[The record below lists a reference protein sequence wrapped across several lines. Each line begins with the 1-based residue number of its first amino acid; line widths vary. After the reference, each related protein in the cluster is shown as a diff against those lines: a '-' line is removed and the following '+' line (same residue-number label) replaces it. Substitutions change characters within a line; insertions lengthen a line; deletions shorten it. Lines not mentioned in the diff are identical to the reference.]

1 MFCVINFTGFRSNA
15 WTTSLYDLFRNN
27 SSHFHF
33 LCTVKDKNTMLDL
46 KHGLK
51 CGLKHGL
58 KGVPQGNAISQPV
71 FRYGFWGTVFC
82 VINFTCFRS
91 NAWTTSLYDLFRKD

>member
-1 MFCVINFTGFRSNA
+1 M
-15 WTTSLYDLFRNN
+15 
-27 SSHFHF
+27 SSSPARMKMIQSKMKGLEWSQHFSHYKSMEIF
-33 LCTVKDKNTMLDL
+33 PEGK
-46 KHGLK
+46 
-51 CGLKHGL
+51 
-58 KGVPQGNAISQPV
+58 AISQPV

>member
-1 MFCVINFTGFRSNA
+1 M
-15 WTTSLYDLFRNN
+15 
-27 SSHFHF
+27 
-33 LCTVKDKNTMLDL
+33 TVSTVYMLL
-46 KHGLK
+46 LVSMSVYI
-51 CGLKHGL
+51 CMYIR
-58 KGVPQGNAISQPV
+58 GNAISQPV